1 MSTDSILVWMLSLN
15 REYSR
20 EEYDQAYQLC
30 KLCFPN
36 ERFKYEYANADSF
49 RVLFYPAYFNESV
62 HLTILPGSLM
72 TQLLPVLMMRHRRVP
87 RAKWKDHQTPAGK
100 HWIDVVRVRG

>member
-20 EEYDQAYQLC
+20 LEYEQAYRLC

-36 ERFKYEYANADSF
+36 ESFKYEYANPDSF
-49 RVLFYPAYFNESV
+49 RLYFPTHFEE
-62 HLTILPGSLM
+62 
-72 TQLLPVLMMRHRRVP
+72 
-87 RAKWKDHQTPAGK
+87 RAVTNNN
-100 HWIDVVRVRG
+100 